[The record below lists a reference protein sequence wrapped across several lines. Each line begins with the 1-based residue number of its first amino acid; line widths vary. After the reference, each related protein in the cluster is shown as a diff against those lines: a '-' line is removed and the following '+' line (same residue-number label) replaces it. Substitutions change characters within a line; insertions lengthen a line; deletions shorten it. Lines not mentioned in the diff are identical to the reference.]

1 MVDWNELK
9 NSQQTCMFKKSSDC
23 INCEIKDSL
32 KCRFEKRHL
41 FSFITSFLIFAIPA
55 VLGMIFS
62 GYGWF
67 LLGWIGFMLFFFN
80 IWESRILCRH
90 CPFYTEE
97 GRILH
102 CIANYGTYKIW
113 KYNPS
118 PMNRSEKVQLIL
130 GFLILGGYPL
140 FFIILAQ
147 QYLFLLISILG
158 LIAFFTIL
166 LAKTCS
172 RCINFSCPL
181 NRVPKNIVDS
191 YLKKNPI
198 MKEAWLE
205 NGYKID

>member
-1 MVDWNELK
+1 MRESNDLK
-9 NSQQTCMFKKSSDC
+9 NLNQICMFKESSNC
-23 INCEIKDSL
+23 INCEIKDCL

-41 FSFITSFLIFAIPA
+41 LSFITSFLIFAIPA

-67 LLGWIGFMLFFFN
+67 LLGWIGFMLIFFN
-80 IWESRILCRH
+80 IWESHILCRH
-90 CPFYTEE
+90 CPFYAEK
-97 GRILH
+97 GNILH
-102 CIANYGTYKIW
+102 CIANYGCYKLF
-113 KYNPS
+113 KYNPK
-118 PMNRSEKVQLIL
+118 PMDRFEKFQLIL
-130 GFLILGGYPL
+130 GFIILAGYPL
-140 FFIILAQ
+140 FFILITQ

-166 LAKTCS
+166 LIKTCS
-172 RCINFSCPL
+172 RCINFSCPF

-205 NGYKID
+205 HGYQID